1 MTEERSSTEDP
12 LGALAELHAQTKS
25 EPAAQKNVVNQR
37 HCGKSQGK
45 GKKLLLGNRSGLPCG
60 PAVRNPPASA
70 GATAL
75 TPEPSGLLGPN

>member
-1 MTEERSSTEDP
+1 MEAKGIYVMDSTAGAEGGTGQMTEERSSTEDP

-25 EPAAQKNVVNQR
+25 EPAAQQNVVNQR

-60 PAVRNPPASA
+60 P
-70 GATAL
+70 G
-75 TPEPSGLLGPN
+75 G